1 MFRVLR
7 LALTVVT
14 LVTPACAATAGAQG
28 VRVWL
33 GALSPATAPTSAPAG
48 AAFGIRFEGMRVEG
62 GTVTLDLRY
71 AGAPQVGLALSTSR
85 AFGPLGNVVFDASGT
100 LRVDGSAEARLGARG
115 VLGPVAVRLA
125 VAGFGPER
133 LLRQEALAA
142 TDRPDL
148 ASAAFGV
155 QAGVTWR
162 PNRDL
167 VLEATPE
174 VYFAGG
180 VALRGEARLR
190 WLRALGDDE
199 LFAVALGYAPP
210 GLATASGAGGVGL
223 TLTRGRAP
231 DWTFVALV
239 GASPAGLAVGG
250 RVSVVEDFGPVRVSL
265 DAAYEPFRLD
275 LRPLRVHA
283 AASAPAF
290 TGGTWELAADLG
302 SDLGVGSAWRVA
314 SGTAYA
320 ASLGLSVP
328 LPSGR

>member
-1 MFRVLR
+1 MRNVLGPR
-7 LALTVVT
+7 LILATLVT
-14 LVTPACAATAGAQG
+14 LVCTTAGAQG
-28 VRVWL
+28 VRFWL
-33 GALSPATAPTSAPAG
+33 GALSPATAPAG
-48 AAFGIRFEGMRVEG
+48 ASFGVRFEGMRVEG
-62 GTVTLDLRY
+62 GTATLDVRY
-71 AGAPQVGLALSTSR
+71 AGAPQIGLALSTSR
-85 AFGPLGNVVFDASGT
+85 AFGPIGNVVFDAWGA
-100 LRVDGSAEARLGARG
+100 LRTDGSAEGRLGARG

-133 LLRQEALAA
+133 LLPQEALAA
-142 TDRPDL
+142 SDRPDL

-167 VLEATPE
+167 VLEVAPE
-174 VYFAGG
+174 VYLADG

-199 LFAVALGYAPP
+199 LFAVVLGYAPP
-210 GLATASGAGGVGL
+210 GLATASGGGGVGL

-239 GASPAGLAVGG
+239 GASPDGVAVGG
-250 RVSVVEDFGPVRVSL
+250 RVSLVEDLGPVRVGL

-290 TGGTWELAADLG
+290 TGGTWELAVDLG
-302 SDLGVGSAWRVA
+302 SDLGVSSAARVA
-314 SGTAYA
+314 GGTAYA
-320 ASLGLSVP
+320 ASVGLSLP
-328 LPSGR
+328 MPSGR

>member
-1 MFRVLR
+1 MRNVLGPR
-7 LALTVVT
+7 LVLITLVT
-14 LVTPACAATAGAQG
+14 LVCTTAGAQG
-28 VRVWL
+28 VRFWL
-33 GALSPATAPTSAPAG
+33 GALSPATAPAG
-48 AAFGIRFEGMRVEG
+48 ASFGVRFEALRVEG
-62 GTVTLDLRY
+62 GTATLDVRY
-71 AGAPQVGLALSTSR
+71 AGAPQIGLALSTSR
-85 AFGPLGNVVFDASGT
+85 AFGPIGNVVFDAWGA
-100 LRVDGSAEARLGARG
+100 LRTDGSAEGRLGARG
-115 VLGPVAVRLA
+115 VLGPVAVRFA
-125 VAGFGPER
+125 VAGFGPDR
-133 LLRQEALAA
+133 LLRQEALTAS
-142 TDRPDL
+142 DRPDL

-167 VLEATPE
+167 VVEVAPE
-174 VYFAGG
+174 VYLAGG

-199 LFAVALGYAPP
+199 LFAVVLGYAPP
-210 GLATASGAGGVGL
+210 GLGTASAGGGVGL

-239 GASPAGLAVGG
+239 GASRAGVAVGG
-250 RVSVVEDFGPVRVSL
+250 RASLVEDLGPVRVSL

-290 TGGTWELAADLG
+290 TGGTWELAVDLG
-302 SDLGVGSAWRVA
+302 SDLGVSSAVRVA

-320 ASLGLSVP
+320 ASVGLSMP
-328 LPSGR
+328 LSSGR